1 VTYAPATTTRWRMVC
16 TADATHDRFMTCVT
30 VLEEW
35 EVDCFG
41 DHIRVGE
48 FLDTV
53 HDPSPD
59 NRWTCA
65 KCGADASREDYEE

>member
-1 VTYAPATTTRWRMVC
+1 MTYAPATTTRWRMVC

-41 DHIRVGE
+41 DYIRTVE

-59 NRWTCA
+59 NSWTCA
-65 KCGADASREDYEE
+65 KCGADAKREDYEE